1 MVQNSS
7 RSFIKIKSDK
17 KVIIF
22 LQNKLKTK
30 ENEIEKLKV
39 SIKNPVN
46 YDMKKKFEIL
56 NMELKEKES
65 KINAMN
71 EELIK
76 CQNEE
81 KINQKRI
88 EEMNNN
94 IFNYEKIIKQKDE
107 LINNNYKDNNE
118 VFRIKLENDKLKKQI
133 EELKNINKNNYLLQN
148 QKNRNVNMNSAEIQ
162 ELKQNL
168 ATINESKTKLEL
180 ELAKKDEELEGFKQ
194 VIFKLQNQ
202 LEANKDKE
210 EEKKSRRNTERNVYN
225 KNFQTEVDIKDKN
238 PSSKNLN
245 KSFEMPK
252 DTNTQIMNKFLGQL
266 NEAEKKISLLQHKNK
281 ELQFKLD
288 EKQVEKEFSGYRTE
302 DYNFSNYEEEFD
314 LKKMVNGAREKN
326 RSEDINI
333 DYPGVQSVKDKYKE
347 LVQHLHLLEEQVKIL
362 ICNINITSKIKP
374 QINQICQLMRI
385 RAENIQAIIAGKNK
399 KKMLGLV
406 V

>member
-1 MVQNSS
+1 
-7 RSFIKIKSDK
+7 
-17 KVIIF
+17 
-22 LQNKLKTK
+22 
-30 ENEIEKLKV
+30 
-39 SIKNPVN
+39 
-46 YDMKKKFEIL
+46 MKKKFEIL

-88 EEMNNN
+88 EDMNNN

-133 EELKNINKNNYLLQN
+133 EELKNINKNNYLSQN

-162 ELKQNL
+162 ELKQTL
-168 ATINESKTKLEL
+168 AAINESKTKLEL
-180 ELAKKDEELEGFKQ
+180 ELAKKDDELEGFKQ

-210 EEKKSRRNTERNVYN
+210 EEQKNRRNIERSEHN
-225 KNFQTEVDIKDKN
+225 KNFKTEVNIKEQN
-238 PSSKNLN
+238 LSSKNLN

-252 DTNTQIMNKFLGQL
+252 DTNTQLMNKFLGQL

-314 LKKMVNGAREKN
+314 LKKNG
-326 RSEDINI
+326 
-333 DYPGVQSVKDKYKE
+333 
-347 LVQHLHLLEEQVKIL
+347 
-362 ICNINITSKIKP
+362 
-374 QINQICQLMRI
+374 
-385 RAENIQAIIAGKNK
+385 
-399 KKMLGLV
+399 
-406 V
+406 